1 MTDVSAS
8 SPAPESTFAP
18 ATLGILVGGRATRM
32 GGVAKGLLPTAD
44 GEPIVLRSA
53 RIFRRVNATPVLLGA
68 AAAYAGTGLT
78 ALADESD
85 VAGPLAGL
93 LALLRHASTATVFL
107 IGGDM
112 PFVTETLALRLARL
126 AAAHD
131 AVAAHDG
138 TRFLPLFAAF
148 RGDAVR
154 RRVEE
159 IVGQGAGA
167 PSAVLRELGAAR
179 LSLTAEEAAALFD
192 WDTPED
198 RARAT

>member
-1 MTDVSAS
+1 MSAR
-8 SPAPESTFAP
+8 SPVPEAAFAP

-32 GGVAKGLLPTAD
+32 GGAAKGLLPTAD
-44 GEPIVLRSA
+44 GEPIVLRTA
-53 RIFRRVNATPVLLGA
+53 RIFRHVNAAPVLLGA
-68 AAAYAGTGLT
+68 AAAYADTGLP

-112 PFVTETLALRLARL
+112 PFVTEALAGRLARE
-126 AAAHD
+126 AAAHE

-159 IVGQGAGA
+159 IVRKGAGS
-167 PSAVLRELGAAR
+167 PSAVLRALDAAR
-179 LSLTAEEAAALFD
+179 LYLAAEETAALVD